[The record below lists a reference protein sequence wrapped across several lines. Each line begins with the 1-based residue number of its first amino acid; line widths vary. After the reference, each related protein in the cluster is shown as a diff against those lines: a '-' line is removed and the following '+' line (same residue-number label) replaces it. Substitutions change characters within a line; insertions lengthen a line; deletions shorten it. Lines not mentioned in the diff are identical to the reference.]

1 MPAGSVTAGFRMYL
15 TLHGSTKGAGMA
27 RPLRLEYPWALY
39 HVTARGD
46 RRGWIYLDEADHR
59 QFIETLARAVQQFNW
74 VLSAYCLM
82 GNHYHLLVETPDANL
97 ARGMQW
103 LNGVYTQRFNR
114 RHGRV
119 GHVLQGR
126 YKAILV
132 QRESYLLELAR
143 YIVLNP
149 VRAGLVDD
157 PSEWEWS
164 SYPATAG
171 ISKPPLWLMTARVL
185 DEFGPDPHGAYRR
198 FVHEGVG
205 RVSPWTRLQAQLFLG
220 SDAFVESQLT
230 HRQGAMD
237 PECPQAQQRP
247 VPPSID
253 EFGAR
258 YPRDEAIRKAY
269 ASGGYTLRAIGDHF
283 GLHASRVSRIVS
295 AGAKGKV

>member
-1 MPAGSVTAGFRMYL
+1 
-15 TLHGSTKGAGMA
+15 MA

-46 RRGWIYLDEADHR
+46 RRGWIYLDETDHR
-59 QFIETLARAVQQFNW
+59 QFIETLARAVQRFNW

-103 LNGVYTQRFNR
+103 LNGVYTQRFNWS
-114 RHGRV
+114 HGRV

-157 PSEWEWS
+157 PFEWEWS

-171 ISKPPLWLMTARVL
+171 ISKPPSWLMTERVL
-185 DEFGPDPHGAYRR
+185 TEFGPDPHSAYRR
-198 FVHEGVG
+198 FVREGIG
-205 RVSPWTRLQAQLFLG
+205 RESPWGELQGQLFLG
-220 SDAFVESQLT
+220 SDAFVERQLS

-237 PECPQAQQRP
+237 PECPRAQQRP
-247 VPPSID
+247 VPPSLN
-253 EFGAR
+253 EFQAR
-258 YPRDEAIRKAY
+258 YPRDEAIRRAY
-269 ASGGYTLRAIGDHF
+269 ASGGYTLRGIGDHF
-283 GLHASRVSRIVS
+283 GLHSSRVSRIVS